1 MAFTPPSLD
10 EFSRE
15 VGASAQEFERSL
27 HAALPGGV
35 ESLGNG
41 SFRVS
46 SGDVCLE
53 ITAAPQAP
61 RRIGL
66 FALPVLQTH
75 FRFLSGAREARAAL
89 IARLDRAMQR
99 GGG

>member
-1 MAFTPPSLD
+1 MAFTPPSL
-10 EFSRE
+10 EAFVRE
-15 VGASAQEFERSL
+15 VGASEQEFERSL

-35 ESLGNG
+35 ESLGG
-41 SFRVS
+41 GAFRVTA
-46 SGDVCLE
+46 GEVCLE
-53 ITAAPQAP
+53 ITAEPRAP

-66 FALPVLQTH
+66 FALPVLATR
-75 FRFLSGAREARAAL
+75 FRFVSGDPAGRAAL

>member
-1 MAFTPPSLD
+1 LAFTPPSL
-10 EFSRE
+10 ETFSRE

-35 ESLGNG
+35 ESLGAG
-41 SFRVS
+41 RFRVS
-46 SGDVCLE
+46 EGAVRLE
-53 ITAAPQAP
+53 ITAVPQSA

-66 FALPVLQTH
+66 FALPVLAT
-75 FRFLSGAREARAAL
+75 RFEFLAGELPARAAL